1 MARRRARTRARLG
14 GPGDGG
20 IRTTSR
26 DGMVGGSAEASVVPR
41 VLLGAVN
48 GVEIVAVGALQLT
61 RAVLL
66 SAVSGAANIGTEALT
81 ATVAGARGVVSAA
94 SRMVGDIAGT
104 AQGTFQEAL
113 ENARHSRL
121 RAGRGAP
128 RRPAARMAGS
138 RETMPTVPST
148 EEPRSRPRG
157 RRGPA
162 GRPARARASVLA
174 EPPRVIENQLP

>member
-1 MARRRARTRARLG
+1 MARRRVRTRARLG
-14 GPGDGG
+14 GPGDKG

-26 DGMVGGSAEASVVPR
+26 DGMGGEHAAASVVPR

-61 RAVLL
+61 RDVLL
-66 SAVSGAANIGTEALT
+66 SAVSGAANIGAEALT

-113 ENARHSRL
+113 ANARHSR
-121 RAGRGAP
+121 AGRGAL
-128 RRPAARMAGS
+128 RRPAARMAGRS
-138 RETMPTVPST
+138 RETTPAVPST
-148 EEPRSRPRG
+148 EGPRSRPRA

-162 GRPARARASVLA
+162 GRPARARLA
-174 EPPRVIENQLP
+174 A